1 MRSFRYITRRF
12 IVTRHYHLHL
22 PVKIDLHTHILPRD
36 WPDLDAK
43 YGYGGFVRLDHYKP
57 CCARM
62 MVGDRLFR
70 EISDNVWEPTRRIEE
85 MDGKGVSMQVLST
98 VPVMFSYWAK
108 PTDALDLSRRLNDH
122 IAEVVR
128 DHPTRFTGLGTI
140 PMQDPDLAAGEL
152 ERCVR
157 ELGLR
162 GAEIG
167 THVDANP
174 HFGRVDTLN
183 LDNAALQPVWSAAE
197 ELNAAIFVHP
207 WDMLGSERMPKYW
220 LPWLVGMPAETSLAI
235 CSMIFG
241 GVFERFPKLR
251 VAFAHGGGAFPFTIG
266 RVDHAFHVRPDVVE
280 AENST
285 SPRRYLAH
293 DGMPARFYVDSL
305 VHDADA
311 LRLLLKLFGA
321 ERIAFGSDYP
331 FSLGET
337 HPGKLIESMKLSR
350 KREGP
355 TVFRNGARIS
365 STVVSSYSTFVL
377 RHSAAR
383 IAPRSQF
390 VPDCPE
396 IVKDRSE

>member
-1 MRSFRYITRRF
+1 
-12 IVTRHYHLHL
+12 L
-22 PVKIDLHTHILPRD
+22 KIDLHTHILPRD
-36 WPDLDAK
+36 WPDLDTK
-43 YGYGGFVRLDHYKP
+43 YGYGGFIRLDHYKP

-70 EISDNVWEPTRRIEE
+70 EINDNVWEPKRRIEE
-85 MDGKGVSMQVLST
+85 MNEADVSMQVLST

-108 PTDALDLSRRLNDH
+108 PADALDLSRRLNDH

-157 ELGLR
+157 KLGLR

-174 HFGRVDTLN
+174 QFGRIDTLN
-183 LDNAALQPVWSAAE
+183 LDNASLQPVWSAAE
-197 ELNAAIFVHP
+197 ELDAAIFVHP
-207 WDMLGSERMPKYW
+207 WDMLGTDRMPKYW

-241 GVFERFPKLR
+241 GVFERFSKLR
-251 VAFAHGGGAFPFTIG
+251 VAFAHGGGAFPFTMG
-266 RVDHAFHVRPDVVE
+266 RVDHAFHVRPDVVA
-280 AENST
+280 AENRT

-293 DGMPARFYVDSL
+293 DGNPARFYVDSL
-305 VHDADA
+305 VHDVDA
-311 LRLLLKLFGA
+311 LTLLLKFFGA
-321 ERIAFGSDYP
+321 KRVAFGSDYP

-337 HPGKLIESMKLSR
+337 HPGNLIESMKLPEKEKTQLFSGTV
-350 KREGP
+350 RE
-355 TVFRNGARIS
+355 F
-365 STVVSSYSTFVL
+365 L
-377 RHSAAR
+377 RLE
-383 IAPRSQF
+383 Q
-390 VPDCPE
+390 D
-396 IVKDRSE
+396 

>member
-1 MRSFRYITRRF
+1 MASAAADA
-12 IVTRHYHLHL
+12 LQM
-22 PVKIDLHTHILPRD
+22 KIDLHTHILPHD

-43 YGYGGFVRLDHYKP
+43 YGYGGFVRLDHYQP

-62 MVGDRLFR
+62 MIGDRVFR
-70 EISDNVWEPTRRIEE
+70 EITDNVWDPKRRIEE
-85 MDGKGVSMQVLST
+85 CDREKISTQVLST

-108 PTDALDLSRRLNDH
+108 PADALDLSRRLNDH

-128 DHPTRFTGLGTI
+128 SHPKRFAGLGTI
-140 PMQDPDLAAGEL
+140 PLQDPDLAAREL

-162 GAEIG
+162 GAQIG

-174 HFGRVDTLN
+174 YSGRIDTIN
-183 LDNAALQPVWSAAE
+183 LDNASLQPVWSAAE
-197 ELNAAIFVHP
+197 QLGAAIFVHP
-207 WDMLGSERMPKYW
+207 WDMFGKERMPNYW

-266 RVDHAFHVRPDVVE
+266 RIERAFHVRPDLV
-280 AENST
+280 ATENKT
-285 SPRRYLAH
+285 NPRKYLAQR
-293 DGMPARFYVDSL
+293 DGRGDVTPARFYVDSL

-321 ERIAFGSDYP
+321 QRVALGSDYP
-331 FSLGET
+331 FPLGEA
-337 HPGKLIESMKLSR
+337 HPGQLIDSIKEFSAKEKAQLFSGTA
-350 KREGP
+350 REFLG
-355 TVFRNGARIS
+355 IS
-365 STVVSSYSTFVL
+365 
-377 RHSAAR
+377 
-383 IAPRSQF
+383 
-390 VPDCPE
+390 
-396 IVKDRSE
+396 